1 MRQTPVT
8 KNTFYNGS
16 GTIKSLFEEDI
27 MDNSTLNQNPTEEEK
42 IYFKVMTKATDLF
55 TQTIT
60 ESSIPEDKKHLAIVK
75 SSLFT
80 AAALIFQQA
89 KEENMNEKQIDDLA
103 NDSCRVLIQAIKGIY
118 TGAQALNKQ

>member
-1 MRQTPVT
+1 
-8 KNTFYNGS
+8 
-16 GTIKSLFEEDI
+16 

>member
-60 ESSIPEDKKHLAIVK
+60 ESSLPEDKRHLAIVK
-75 SSLFT
+75 
-80 AAALIFQQA
+80 
-89 KEENMNEKQIDDLA
+89 
-103 NDSCRVLIQAIKGIY
+103 
-118 TGAQALNKQ
+118 